1 MNYHAGMPI
10 EEEELIPEPPQ
21 DVFFYVRDVEDSYG
35 TNNRAGV
42 ELYAADEDGNQWP
55 VVTLIPGKRM
65 RVHPVGEALGFHSEG
80 EYPGVKL
87 V

>member
-65 RVHPVGEALGFHSEG
+65 RVHPVAKALGFQHEG